1 LFALRSPPALQVG
14 PGFHVP
20 VGVTVCTAACEVEED
35 KEAESVSVVEELVV
49 TADVVVVVVVVVGT
63 AGVVVVVVVVVGT
76 AGVVVVVVV
85 VVGPLVATLPP
96 VSVELDEL
104 DEPVVAGTVEDV
116 TTEEV

>member
-1 LFALRSPPALQVG
+1 M
-14 PGFHVP
+14 P
-20 VGVTVCTAACEVEED
+20 VGVTVCTPACAVEED
-35 KEAESVSVVEELVV
+35 KEAESVNVVEELVV
-49 TADVVVVVVVVVGT
+49 IAD
-63 AGVVVVVVVVVGT
+63 VVVVVVVVVGT

>member
-1 LFALRSPPALQVG
+1 MFALGSPPALQVG

-35 KEAESVSVVEELVV
+35 KEAESVNVVEELVG
-49 TADVVVVVVVVVGT
+49 TAD
-63 AGVVVVVVVVVGT
+63 VVVVVVVVVGT

>member
-1 LFALRSPPALQVG
+1 MG
-14 PGFHVP
+14 PGFHVQ
-20 VGVTVCTAACEVEED
+20 VGVTVCTPACAVEED

-49 TADVVVVVVVVVGT
+49 I

-85 VVGPLVATLPP
+85 VVGTLVATLLP

-104 DEPVVAGTVEDV
+104 DEPVAAGTVEDV
-116 TTEEV
+116 TAAEV

>member
-1 LFALRSPPALQVG
+1 MFALRSPPALQVG

-35 KEAESVSVVEELVV
+35 KEAESVNVVEELVG
-49 TADVVVVVVVVVGT
+49 TAD
-63 AGVVVVVVVVVGT
+63 VVVVVVVVVGT